1 MTQSSPAHLP
11 VMVGPV
17 LRALDPRPD
26 AHIVDATLGLGG
38 HAEALLR
45 ELGPEG
51 RVTGIDRDSEMLAL
65 AAERLAPFGERFRGV
80 QARFSFLG
88 DVLRGQGLE
97 SVDGILMDLG
107 ICSAHLDDPARG
119 FSFRAEASDVP
130 LDMRMDRSRGETAAG
145 WLGRVDQD
153 ELTEALRVGDVPAP
167 RRVARALLALRPLRT
182 VGDLLTALEGVKLPR
197 RRHHPATLVFQAL
210 RMAVNDELHELESA
224 LGTSVEWLA
233 PRGRLAVLSYHSGE
247 DRRTKEF
254 LNSEARGCICP
265 PELPYCGCGRKARMR
280 IVVRGEHASQ
290 AEVAANPRA
299 RSAHLRA
306 GERL

>member
-1 MTQSSPAHLP
+1 MTQPPPAHLP

-26 AHIVDATLGLGG
+26 SHIVDATLGLGG

-51 RVTGIDRDSEMLAL
+51 RVIGIDRDGEMLAL
-65 AAERLAPFGERFRGV
+65 AIERLAPFGERFRGV
-80 QARFSFLG
+80 QARLSFLG

-119 FSFRAEASDVP
+119 FSFRAEAADAP
-130 LDMRMDRSRGETAAG
+130 LDMRMDRSRGETAAS

-167 RRVARALLALRPLRT
+167 RRVARALHARRPLRT

-210 RMAVNDELHELESA
+210 RIAVNDELHELESA
-224 LGTSVEWLA
+224 LDASVEWLA

-265 PELPYCGCGRKARMR
+265 PELPYCGCGRVARMR
-280 IVVRGEHASQ
+280 IVVRGERSSQ
-290 AEVAANPRA
+290 AEIAANPRA
-299 RSAHLRA
+299 RSARLRA

>member
-1 MTQSSPAHLP
+1 MTQPPHAHLP
-11 VMVGPV
+11 VMVAPV

-51 RVTGIDRDSEMLAL
+51 HVTGIDRDGEMLAL
-65 AAERLAPFGERFRGV
+65 AIERLSPFGERFRGV
-80 QARFSFLG
+80 QARLSFLG

-97 SVDGILMDLG
+97 LVDGILMDLG
-107 ICSAHLDDPARG
+107 ICSAQLDDPARG
-119 FSFRAEASDVP
+119 FSFRAEAAEVP
-130 LDMRMDRSRGETAAG
+130 LDMRMDRSRGETAAS
-145 WLGRVDQD
+145 WLERVDQD

-167 RRVARALLALRPLRT
+167 RRVARALHARRPLRT

-224 LGTSVEWLA
+224 LDASVEWLA

-265 PELPYCGCGRKARMR
+265 PELPFCGCGRKPRMR
-280 IVVRGEHASQ
+280 IVVRGEHASR
-290 AEVAANPRA
+290 AEIAANPRA
-299 RSAHLRA
+299 RSARLRA

>member
-1 MTQSSPAHLP
+1 MTQPPHTHLP

-26 AHIVDATLGLGG
+26 AHIVDATLGLVG

-51 RVTGIDRDSEMLAL
+51 RVTGIDRDGEMLAL
-65 AAERLAPFGERFRGV
+65 ASERLAPFGERFRGV
-80 QARFSFLG
+80 QARLSFLG
-88 DVLRGQGLE
+88 EVLRGQGLE

-107 ICSAHLDDPARG
+107 ICSAHLDDPAHG
-119 FSFRAEASDVP
+119 FSFRAEAADVP
-130 LDMRMDRSRGETAAG
+130 LDMRMDRSRGETAAS
-145 WLGRVDQD
+145 WLERVDQD

-167 RRVARALLALRPLRT
+167 RRVARALHARRPLRT

-224 LGTSVEWLA
+224 LDASVEWLA

-265 PELPYCGCGRKARMR
+265 PELPFCGCGRKPRMR
-280 IVVRGEHASQ
+280 IVVRGEHASR
-290 AEVAANPRA
+290 AEIAANPRA
-299 RSAHLRA
+299 RSARLRA